1 MELINLDS
9 YKLYLKSGKLLF
21 KANLKIDD
29 QNTKLVVL
37 KAPNGTGKSRFFENI
52 LGIDDSTYNEGNASI
67 LGLNKKDLIYS
78 ESIKDLVVYIEQE
91 SRFFTDND
99 KAEGFYSGICFLS
112 NSKFDVSRL
121 DKLLSYFYKTS
132 KDLKEFKNKRIFK
145 LSGGEKKIL
154 QICAMIAAKEKAKLY
169 IIDEPLNNLEINKI
183 KIFSNFIRQQIIEG
197 KRFLISSH
205 LSLFPFPDLNL
216 TIKEY
221 NLVKIDNS
229 FDKCLG
235 EIDDL
240 GFYKEVEWWKINL

>member
-1 MELINLDS
+1 
-9 YKLYLKSGKLLF
+9 
-21 KANLKIDD
+21 
-29 QNTKLVVL
+29 
-37 KAPNGTGKSRFFENI
+37 
-52 LGIDDSTYNEGNASI
+52 
-67 LGLNKKDLIYS
+67 
-78 ESIKDLVVYIEQE
+78 
-91 SRFFTDND
+91 
-99 KAEGFYSGICFLS
+99 
-112 NSKFDVSRL
+112 
-121 DKLLSYFYKTS
+121 
-132 KDLKEFKNKRIFK
+132 
-145 LSGGEKKIL
+145 
-154 QICAMIAAKEKAKLY
+154 MIAAKEKAKLY

-240 GFYKEVEWWKINL
+240 GFYKEVE